1 MGTQTGKYLEIAEEL
16 RQEILSGKFEHS
28 ERFPSGEAL
37 ARRFGASRP
46 TVERAVRELKRSGL
60 LEARA
65 GSGVYLTQLAHKA
78 TGLLGVIAPDYRR
91 IDFFTDLCDHIV
103 AAAHAAGYSVVN
115 GVDAVPD
122 SSDRTRWAVA
132 VAKAFAARRT
142 AGVIMEPVDLVPG
155 ATEATEAALDVLA
168 KSRIPVILIDRDYL
182 PYPERSRYDLVGIG
196 NVQAG
201 YLLARHLVRRG
212 AKSIRFLTQRDYAAT
227 IRMRIQGV
235 AQACIDLGLGWKPS
249 FAIEVDPEDTV
260 SLNAAIRRAH
270 AADAFVCRNDALA
283 ARLLQAL
290 SKSGRSVPGDVMVA
304 GFDDAKIA
312 RLLNPPLT
320 TIRQPVRLI
329 AETAVE
335 SLFQRIRT
343 PDLAPREIQLS
354 APLVVRAST
363 RQTA

>member
-1 MGTQTGKYLEIAEEL
+1 MGTQSGKYLEIAEEL

-91 IDFFTDLCDHIV
+91 IDFFTDLCDQIV
-103 AAAHAAGYSVVN
+103 TAAHAAGYSVVN

-155 ATEATEAALDVLA
+155 ATEATEAALD
-168 KSRIPVILIDRDYL
+168 P
-182 PYPERSRYDLVGIG
+182 
-196 NVQAG
+196 
-201 YLLARHLVRRG
+201 
-212 AKSIRFLTQRDYAAT
+212 
-227 IRMRIQGV
+227 
-235 AQACIDLGLGWKPS
+235 
-249 FAIEVDPEDTV
+249 
-260 SLNAAIRRAH
+260 
-270 AADAFVCRNDALA
+270 
-283 ARLLQAL
+283 
-290 SKSGRSVPGDVMVA
+290 
-304 GFDDAKIA
+304 
-312 RLLNPPLT
+312 
-320 TIRQPVRLI
+320 
-329 AETAVE
+329 
-335 SLFQRIRT
+335 
-343 PDLAPREIQLS
+343 
-354 APLVVRAST
+354 
-363 RQTA
+363 